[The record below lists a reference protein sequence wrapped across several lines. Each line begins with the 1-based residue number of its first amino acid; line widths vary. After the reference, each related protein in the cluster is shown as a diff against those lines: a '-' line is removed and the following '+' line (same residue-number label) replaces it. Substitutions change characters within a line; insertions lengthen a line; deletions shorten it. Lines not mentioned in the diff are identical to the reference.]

1 MPDTRYKIDPKTRF
15 SSRVE
20 NYVKYR
26 PDYPLEIISFLKEK
40 DILKEN
46 YIVADIGSG
55 TGKLTE
61 IFLMNGNLVY
71 GVEPNDNMRGAA
83 ERLLKKYSN
92 FRSIKGSAEETNL
105 NSNTIDLITAGQA
118 FHWFKIKETIQEFK
132 RILKRNG
139 YVVLIW
145 NNRKK
150 SGYNFSDDY
159 EKFILKYG
167 TDYKDVRK
175 NERNVDDF
183 FIYEKIEFPNFQDL
197 DFEGLKGRLLS
208 VSYIPQEG
216 IRFKPM
222 MVELKQLFDQHQKK
236 GIVRIEY
243 DTEIYYGQLH

>member
-1 MPDTRYKIDPKTRF
+1 MPDTRDKFDPKTRF

-26 PDYPLEIISFLKEK
+26 PDYPLEIISFLKEQ
-40 DILKEN
+40 DIFKEN

-71 GVEPNDNMRGAA
+71 GVEPNDNMRTAA
-83 ERLLKKYSN
+83 EQLLKKYSN

-118 FHWFKIKETIQEFK
+118 FHWFKVNETIQEFK

-150 SGYNFSDDY
+150 SGHDFSIQY
-159 EKFILKYG
+159 ENFILKYG
-167 TDYKDVRK
+167 TDYKEVRK
-175 NERNVDDF
+175 NENNIDDF
-183 FIYEKIEFPNFQDL
+183 FEYKLKTFSNYQNL
-197 DFEGLKGRLLS
+197 NFEGLKGRLLS

-216 IRFKPM
+216 PHFNDM
-222 MVELKQLFDQHQKK
+222 LDELKELFDRNQKD
-236 GIVRIEY
+236 GFVRIEY
-243 DTEIYYGQLH
+243 DTQVYYGLL